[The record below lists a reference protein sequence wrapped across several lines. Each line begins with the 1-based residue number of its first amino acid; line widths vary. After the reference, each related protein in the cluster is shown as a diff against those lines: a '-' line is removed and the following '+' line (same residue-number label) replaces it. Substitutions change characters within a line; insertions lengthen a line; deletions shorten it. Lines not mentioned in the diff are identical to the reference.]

1 MPGPTALTVEA
12 DTILTDL
19 EVLDERFSAVRGDG
33 RVERFHVGCR
43 WAEGP
48 VYVPAGRYLLFSD
61 IPNDRILRWDE
72 TTGAVGV
79 FRQPAGYSNGHTLDA
94 IGRLVT
100 CEHGNRRVTRT
111 EHDGT
116 TTVIADNHRGRRL
129 NSPNDVVVRT
139 DGSVWFSDPAYGID
153 SDYEGH
159 RADSETGGCHVY
171 RVDPV
176 DGSCEIVA
184 DDFDRPNGLAFSLDE
199 SLLYVADTRA
209 KHIRV
214 FDVAGDALT
223 GGDIFAS
230 YEDGSLDGLRLDE
243 RGRLWVAAGPA
254 VLCYDPDGTL
264 IGRLRLPEIAANVV
278 FGGPKRNRLFIAAST
293 SVYSWMLNVN
303 GAPPVWADRSETAQR

>member
-1 MPGPTALTVEA
+1 VIGPAAVTTDV
-12 DTILTDL
+12 DTIPTEL
-19 EVLDERFSAVRGDG
+19 EVLDERFAGVRGDG
-33 RVERFHVGCR
+33 RVERFHLGCR

-48 VYVPAGRYLLFSD
+48 VYVPAGRYLLVSD

-72 TTGAVGV
+72 TTGVVGV
-79 FRQPAGYSNGHTLDA
+79 FRQPAGYSNGQTLDR

-111 EHDGT
+111 EHDGSL
-116 TTVIADNHRGRRL
+116 TVLADQHRGRRL
-129 NSPNDVVVRT
+129 NSPNDVVVRS

-159 RADSETGGCHVY
+159 RAESEVGGCHVY
-171 RVDPV
+171 RVDPH

-184 DDFDRPNGLAFSLDE
+184 DDFVRPNGLAFSLDE

-214 FDVAGDALT
+214 FDVAGDALS
-223 GGDIFAS
+223 GGHVFAS
-230 YEDGSLDGLRLDE
+230 HEDGSLDGLRLDDT
-243 RGRLWVAAGPA
+243 GRLWVAAGPA
-254 VLCYDPDGTL
+254 VLCFDPDGTH
-264 IGRLRLPEIAANVV
+264 IGTLRLPETAANVV